1 MKKEIA
7 LAIALAMGSTLALA
21 TDKAGSAADKSSATG
36 TTAQQPAAGASDG
49 SKDKGA
55 RERGPG
61 GPAGP
66 DSSAE
71 PSASDSSSGKPIDPA
86 ATVKDED
93 TKKKAQ

>member
-66 DSSAE
+66 DSSAG
-71 PSASDSSSGKPIDPA
+71 DSSSGKPIDPA